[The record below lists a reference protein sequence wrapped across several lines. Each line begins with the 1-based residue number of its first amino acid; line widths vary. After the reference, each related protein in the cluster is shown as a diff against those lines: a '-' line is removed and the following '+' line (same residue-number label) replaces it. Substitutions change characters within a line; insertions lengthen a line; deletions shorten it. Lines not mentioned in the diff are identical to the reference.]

1 MSVRSLLGNHH
12 DPFWEVDGPAAR
24 REQRLSKARSVLAF
38 TVALG
43 AVAFAA
49 FAWSV
54 QLGLAAMVGI
64 RLTIAIG

>member
-1 MSVRSLLGNHH
+1 MSVRSLLGNRH

-24 REQRLSKARSVLAF
+24 REQRLHKARGVLAF

-43 AVAFAA
+43 AVVFAA
-49 FAWSV
+49 FAWTV

-64 RLTIAIG
+64 RLTLGAG